1 MRWERKTT
9 MKCNCGF
16 INQEGSK
23 YCQHCGTK
31 LRKKE
36 SMFSRDN
43 ISSTGTIAGAGAKG
57 VSVAPLAYKN
67 GIEDRKVAP
76 RITIT
81 PLEDGTWFCPLCGE
95 KNTGNGCR
103 GCDFTR

>member
-31 LRKKE
+31 LRK
-36 SMFSRDN
+36 
-43 ISSTGTIAGAGAKG
+43 
-57 VSVAPLAYKN
+57 
-67 GIEDRKVAP
+67 RKVCSAE
-76 RITIT
+76 TI
-81 PLEDGTWFCPLCGE
+81 LVLQE
-95 KNTGNGCR
+95 R
-103 GCDFTR
+103 